1 MLTERPSAQSVTS
14 TILNHIPAEAEITRV
29 EYEGPRI
36 ALYSKNPKFLQQNS
50 YIVSDVVNMV
60 KRRVVVRTD
69 KSIRKDEQEAQDL
82 IMASAPED
90 AGVKSVF
97 FDAALGEAI
106 IEALKPL
113 QLTPEKGFN
122 PIEITDKTGWKL
134 RIRKL
139 PHIPCQSIQNI
150 NLVLSQSAKER
161 AQFFREVGENIF
173 RPRLSA
179 ESEVSIMTLGAFEEV
194 GRSSIIVSTSESK
207 LLLDCGIHPGA
218 KNAWDAYPRLDWAD
232 IELDEI
238 DAVIISHA
246 HLDHTG
252 FLPALYKYGY
262 DGPVYCTEP
271 TLPLMTLLQTDMIKL
286 GQIEGRRLIYDQRDI
301 REVIKHA
308 ITVPYGLVTD
318 VAPDIKL
325 VFNNAGHILGSAT
338 VHLHVGEGAHNIVY
352 TGDYKYGKSL
362 LLESAFWN
370 YPRVETLITESTYGT
385 KEDVTPPRDE
395 TERLFTNLVNET
407 LRKGGKVL
415 IPIPAVGRAQEIILV
430 IDQYMR
436 QKKLVE
442 APVFI
447 EGMISEATAIHIAYP
462 EYLSRELKYKIL
474 EEDSNPF
481 NSEYFTVIEH
491 HSNREEA
498 LREGPAI
505 IMATSG
511 MLEGGPVIEYFS
523 QLAGSDKNRVL
534 FVSYQVQGTMG
545 RRVLDGANQVSLLGE
560 GGKIK
565 VIDVNCEVNR
575 IEGFSGHSDY
585 NQIVRFIQK
594 LRPKLQQIYVNHGE
608 KRKCESLSYNLSRMF
623 KLPVTHPSVEEAIKI
638 R

>member
-1 MLTERPSAQSVTS
+1 MTDEADNVTS
-14 TILNHIPAEAEITRV
+14 KILNHIPPQAEITRV

-60 KRRVVVRTD
+60 KRRLVVRTD
-69 KSIRKDEQEAQDL
+69 KSIRKDEQDAQKI
-82 IMASAPED
+82 IMDSVPAD
-90 AGVKSVF
+90 AGVENVF
-97 FDAALGEAI
+97 FDAAVGEATV
-106 IEALKPL
+106 EARKPL
-113 QLTPEKGFN
+113 ELTVEKGFN
-122 PIEITDKTGWKL
+122 PIELTDKTGWKL
-134 RIRKL
+134 RIRKQ
-139 PHIPCQSIQNI
+139 PHIPSLSIKNVNNTLMQS
-150 NLVLSQSAKER
+150 VSER
-161 AQFFREVGENIF
+161 TKFFKDVGENIF
-173 RPRLSA
+173 RPRLSQ

-207 LLLDCGIHPGA
+207 ILLDCGIHPGA
-218 KNAWDAYPRLDWAD
+218 RNAWNAFPRLDWAD
-232 IELDEI
+232 IELDEL
-238 DAVIISHA
+238 DAVVISHA

-271 TLPLMTLLQTDMIKL
+271 TLPLMSLLQGDMVKI
-286 GQIEGRRLIYDQRDI
+286 GEIEGGRQVYSQRDI

-318 VAPDIKL
+318 VAPDVKL

-338 VHLHVGEGAHNIVY
+338 VHLHVGEGAHNLVY
-352 TGDYKYGKSL
+352 TGDYKYGKSQ
-362 LLESAFWN
+362 LLEPAFWN
-370 YPRVETLITESTYGT
+370 YPRVETLITECTYGS
-385 KEDVTPPRDE
+385 KEDVMPSRDE
-395 TERLFTNLVNET
+395 VENHFTSLVNDT
-407 LRKGGKVL
+407 LTKGGKVL

-430 IDQYMR
+430 IDHYMR
-436 QKKLVE
+436 TKKLVE

-481 NSEYFTVIEH
+481 SSEFFTVVDH
-491 HSNREEA
+491 PGNREEA
-498 LREGPAI
+498 LREGGAI

-523 QLAGSDKNRVL
+523 QLASSDKNRLL

-545 RRVLDGANQVSLLGE
+545 RRVLDGSRQVSLLGE
-560 GGKIK
+560 GGKIR
-565 VIDVNCEVNR
+565 VIDVNCQVNR
-575 IEGFSGHSDY
+575 VEGFSGHSDY
-585 NQIVRFIQK
+585 NQIIRYVQK
-594 LRPKLQQIYVNHGE
+594 LRPKLQRIFVNHGE
-608 KRKCESLSYNLSRMF
+608 KRKCETMSYTLSRMF
-623 KLPVTHPSVEEAIKI
+623 KIPTYHPTVEEAIKI

>member
-1 MLTERPSAQSVTS
+1 MTERQSAQTVTGV
-14 TILNHIPAEAEITRV
+14 ILNHIPAEAGITRV

-50 YIVSDVVNMV
+50 YIVSDLVNMV

-69 KSIRKDEQEAQDL
+69 KSIRKEEQEAQDL
-82 IMASAPED
+82 ILASVPEE
-90 AGVKSVF
+90 AGVQSIF

-106 IEALKPL
+106 LEARRPL

-122 PIEITDKTGWKL
+122 QIELTDKTGWK
-134 RIRKL
+134 IRTRKY
-139 PHIPCQSIQNI
+139 PHIPCSTIQMI
-150 NLVLSQSAKER
+150 NLTLSQSAPER
-161 AQFFREVGENIF
+161 SRFLKEVGENIF
-173 RPRLSA
+173 RPRLSDD
-179 ESEVSIMTLGAFEEV
+179 SEISLMTLGAFEEV

-218 KNAWDAYPRLDWAD
+218 RNAWDAYPRLDWAD
-232 IELDEI
+232 IELDEL

-271 TLPLMTLLQTDMIKL
+271 TLPLMTLLQGDMVKL
-286 GQIEGRRLIYDQRDI
+286 GQVEGGRLVYDQRDI
-301 REVIKHA
+301 REVIKHT

-318 VAPDIKL
+318 VAPDVKL

-352 TGDYKYGKSL
+352 SGDYKYGKTR
-362 LLESAFWN
+362 LLEPAFWN
-370 YPRVETLITESTYGT
+370 YPRVETLITESTYGL
-385 KEDVTPPRDE
+385 KEDIAPPREEVENRFVEILND
-395 TERLFTNLVNET
+395 T
-407 LRKGGKVL
+407 LRQGGKVL

-430 IDQYMR
+430 INEYMK
-436 QKKLVE
+436 QKKLIE

-462 EYLSRELKYKIL
+462 DYLSRDLKYKIL
-474 EEDSNPF
+474 EEDENPF
-481 NSEYFTVIEH
+481 SSDYFTIVEH
-491 HSNREEA
+491 PSNREEA
-498 LREGPAI
+498 LREGGAI

-511 MLEGGPVIEYFS
+511 MLEGGPVLEYFS
-523 QLAGSDKNRVL
+523 QLASNEKNKVV

-545 RRVLDGANQVSLLGE
+545 RRVLDGSKQVSLLGE
-560 GGKIK
+560 GGKIRI
-565 VIDVNCEVNR
+565 VDVNCQVIR
-575 IEGFSGHSDY
+575 VEGFSGHSDY
-585 NQIVRFIQK
+585 NQIVRYIQR
-594 LRPKLQQIYVNHGE
+594 LRPKLQQIFVNHGD
-608 KRKCESLSYNLSRMF
+608 KRKTELLSYSLSRMF
-623 KLPVTHPSVEEAIKI
+623 KLPVSHPSIEEAIKI

>member
-1 MLTERPSAQSVTS
+1 LTERQSAQSVTGV
-14 TILNHIPAEAEITRV
+14 ILNHIPAEAEITRV

-50 YIVSDVVNMV
+50 YIVSDLVNMV

-69 KSIRKDEQEAQDL
+69 KSIRKEEQEAQDQ
-82 IMASAPED
+82 IMASLPPE
-90 AGVKSVF
+90 AGVQSIF

-106 IEALKPL
+106 VEALKPL

-122 PIEITDKTGWKL
+122 PIELTDKTGWKI
-134 RIRKL
+134 RIRKH
-139 PHIPCQSIQNI
+139 PHIPCATIQYI
-150 NLVLSQSAKER
+150 NLTLTQSAPER
-161 AQFFREVGENIF
+161 SRFLKEVGENIF
-173 RPRLSA
+173 RPRLS
-179 ESEVSIMTLGAFEEV
+179 EDSEISLMTLGAFEEV

-218 KNAWDAYPRLDWAD
+218 RSSWDAYPRLDWAD
-232 IELDEI
+232 IELHEL

-252 FLPALYKYGY
+252 FLPALFKYGY

-271 TLPLMTLLQTDMIKL
+271 TLPLMTLLLQDMVKL
-286 GQIEGRRLIYDQRDI
+286 GQSEGARLVFDLRDV

-308 ITVPYGLVTD
+308 ILVPFGLVTD

-352 TGDYKYGKSL
+352 TGDYKYGKTR
-362 LLESAFWN
+362 LLEPAFWN
-370 YPRVETLITESTYGT
+370 YPRVETLISESTYGT
-385 KEDVTPPRDE
+385 REDVTPPRDE
-395 TERLFTNLVNET
+395 VESRFVNMVNET
-407 LRKGGKVL
+407 LREGAKVL

-430 IDQYMR
+430 INEYMK

-462 EYLSRELKYKIL
+462 EYLSRDLKYKIL
-474 EEDSNPF
+474 EEDENPF
-481 NSEYFTVIEH
+481 SSEYFTVVDH
-491 HSNREEA
+491 PSNREEA

-511 MLEGGPVIEYFS
+511 MLEGGPVLEYFS
-523 QLAGSDKNRVL
+523 HLAPNEKTHVL

-545 RRVLDGANQVSLLGE
+545 RRVLDGSKQVSLLGE

-565 VIDVNCEVNR
+565 IVDVRCRVDR

-585 NQIVRFIQK
+585 NQIVRYVQK
-594 LRPKLQQIYVNHGE
+594 LRPKLQRIFVNHGE
-608 KRKCESLSYNLSRMF
+608 KRKTELLSQDLSRRF
-623 KLPVTHPSVEEAIKI
+623 RLPVSHPSVEEAIRI

>member
-1 MLTERPSAQSVTS
+1 LTERQSAQTVTAV
-14 TILNHIPAEAEITRV
+14 ILNHIPAEAEITRV

-50 YIVSDVVNMV
+50 YIVSDLVNMV

-69 KSIRKDEQEAQDL
+69 KSIRKEEQESQDM
-82 IMASAPED
+82 IMAAVPPD
-90 AGVKSVF
+90 AGVQSIF
-97 FDAALGEAI
+97 FDAALGEAVL
-106 IEALKPL
+106 EAIKPL

-122 PIEITDKTGWKL
+122 PIELTDKTGWKI
-134 RIRKL
+134 RIRKH
-139 PHIPCQSIQNI
+139 PHIPCATVQFI
-150 NLVLSQSAKER
+150 NLTLTQSAPER
-161 AQFFREVGENIF
+161 SRFLKEVGENIF
-173 RPRLSA
+173 RPRLSE
-179 ESEVSIMTLGAFEEV
+179 ESEVSLMTLGAFEEV

-218 KNAWDAYPRLDWAD
+218 RSSWDAYPRLDWAD
-232 IELDEI
+232 IELDEL

-252 FLPALYKYGY
+252 FLPALFKYGY

-271 TLPLMTLLQTDMIKL
+271 TLPLMTLLQQDMVKL
-286 GQIEGRRLIYDQRDI
+286 GQAEGGRLVFDHRDI
-301 REVIKHA
+301 KEVIKHA
-308 ITVPYGLVTD
+308 ILVPFGLVTD
-318 VAPDIKL
+318 VAPDVKL

-338 VHLHVGEGAHNIVY
+338 VHLHIGEGAHNIVY
-352 TGDYKYGKSL
+352 TGDYKYGKTR
-362 LLESAFWN
+362 LLEPAFWN

-385 KEDVTPPRDE
+385 REDVSPPRDDVE
-395 TERLFTNLVNET
+395 NRFVNMVNET
-407 LRKGGKVL
+407 LRQGGKVL

-430 IDQYMR
+430 INEYMK

-462 EYLSRELKYKIL
+462 EYLSRDLKYKIL
-474 EEDSNPF
+474 EEDQNPF
-481 NSEYFTVIEH
+481 SSDYFTVVDH
-491 HSNREEA
+491 PSNREEA
-498 LREGPAI
+498 LRQGPSI

-511 MLEGGPVIEYFS
+511 MLEGGPVLEYFS
-523 QLAGSDKNRVL
+523 SLASLDSTRVL

-545 RRVLDGANQVSLLGE
+545 RRVLDGSKQVSLLGE

-565 VIDVNCEVNR
+565 IVDVRCQVNR

-585 NQIVRFIQK
+585 NQIIRYIQK
-594 LRPKLQQIYVNHGE
+594 LRPKLQQIFVNHGE
-608 KRKCESLSYNLSRMF
+608 KRKTELLSQDLSRRF
-623 KLPVTHPSVEEAIKI
+623 RLPVSHPSVEEAIRI

>member
-1 MLTERPSAQSVTS
+1 
-14 TILNHIPAEAEITRV
+14 
-29 EYEGPRI
+29 
-36 ALYSKNPKFLQQNS
+36 
-50 YIVSDVVNMV
+50 MV

-69 KSIRKDEQEAQDL
+69 KSIRKEEQEAQDQ
-82 IMASAPED
+82 IMANLPPE
-90 AGVKSVF
+90 AGVQSIF

-106 IEALKPL
+106 VEALKPL

-122 PIEITDKTGWKL
+122 PIELTDKTGWKI
-134 RIRKL
+134 RIRKH
-139 PHIPCQSIQNI
+139 PHIPCATIQYI
-150 NLVLSQSAKER
+150 NLTLTQSATER
-161 AQFFREVGENIF
+161 SRFLKEVGENIF
-173 RPRLSA
+173 RPRLS
-179 ESEVSIMTLGAFEEV
+179 EDSEISLMTLGAFEEV
-194 GRSSIIVSTSESK
+194 GRSSIIVATSESK

-218 KNAWDAYPRLDWAD
+218 RSSWDAYPRLDWAD
-232 IELDEI
+232 IELDEL

-271 TLPLMTLLQTDMIKL
+271 TLPLMTLLQQDMVKL
-286 GQIEGRRLIYDQRDI
+286 GQSEGGRLVFDLRDI
-301 REVIKHA
+301 KEVIKHA
-308 ITVPYGLVTD
+308 ILVPFGLVTD
-318 VAPDIKL
+318 VAPDVKL

-338 VHLHVGEGAHNIVY
+338 VHLHIGEGAHNIVY
-352 TGDYKYGKSL
+352 TGDYKYGKTR
-362 LLESAFWN
+362 LLEPAFWN

-385 KEDVTPPRDE
+385 RDDITPPRDE
-395 TERLFTNLVNET
+395 VENRFVNMINDT
-407 LRKGGKVL
+407 LRQGAKVL

-430 IDQYMR
+430 INEYMK

-462 EYLSRELKYKIL
+462 EYLSRDLKYKIL
-474 EEDSNPF
+474 EEDENPF
-481 NSEYFTVIEH
+481 SSEYFTVVDH
-491 HSNREEA
+491 PSNREEA

-511 MLEGGPVIEYFS
+511 MLEGGPVLEYFS
-523 QLAGSDKNRVL
+523 HLAPSEKTQVL

-545 RRVLDGANQVSLLGE
+545 RRVLDGSKQVSLLGE
-560 GGKIK
+560 GGKIRI
-565 VIDVNCEVNR
+565 VDVRCRVDR

-585 NQIVRFIQK
+585 NQIVRYVQK
-594 LRPKLQQIYVNHGE
+594 LRPKLQQIFVNHGE
-608 KRKCESLSYNLSRMF
+608 KRKTELLSQDLSRRF
-623 KLPVTHPSVEEAIKI
+623 RLPVSHPSVEEAIRI

>member
-1 MLTERPSAQSVTS
+1 MTERQSAQSVTGV
-14 TILNHIPAEAEITRV
+14 ILNHIPAEAEITRV

-50 YIVSDVVNMV
+50 YIVSDLVNMV

-69 KSIRKDEQEAQDL
+69 KSIRKEEQEAQDQ
-82 IMASAPED
+82 IMANLPPE
-90 AGVKSVF
+90 AGVQSIF

-106 IEALKPL
+106 VEALKPL

-122 PIEITDKTGWKL
+122 PIELTDKTGWKI
-134 RIRKL
+134 RIRKH
-139 PHIPCQSIQNI
+139 PHIPCATIQYI
-150 NLVLSQSAKER
+150 NLTLTQSATER
-161 AQFFREVGENIF
+161 SRFLKEVGENIF
-173 RPRLSA
+173 RPRLS
-179 ESEVSIMTLGAFEEV
+179 EDSEISLMTLGAFEEV
-194 GRSSIIVSTSESK
+194 GRSSIIVATSESK

-218 KNAWDAYPRLDWAD
+218 RSSWDAYPRLDWAD
-232 IELDEI
+232 IELDEL

-271 TLPLMTLLQTDMIKL
+271 TLPLMTLLQQDMVKL
-286 GQIEGRRLIYDQRDI
+286 GQSEGGRLVFDLRDI
-301 REVIKHA
+301 KEVIKHA
-308 ITVPYGLVTD
+308 ILVPFGLVTD
-318 VAPDIKL
+318 VAPDVKL

-338 VHLHVGEGAHNIVY
+338 VHLHIGEGAHNIVY
-352 TGDYKYGKSL
+352 TGDYKYGKTR
-362 LLESAFWN
+362 LLEPAFWN

-385 KEDVTPPRDE
+385 REDITPPRDE
-395 TERLFTNLVNET
+395 VENRFVNMINDT
-407 LRKGGKVL
+407 LRQGAKVL

-430 IDQYMR
+430 INEYMK

-462 EYLSRELKYKIL
+462 EYLSRDLKYKIL
-474 EEDSNPF
+474 EEDENPF
-481 NSEYFTVIEH
+481 SSEYFTVVDH
-491 HSNREEA
+491 PSNREEA

-511 MLEGGPVIEYFS
+511 MLEGGPVLEYFS
-523 QLAGSDKNRVL
+523 HLAPSEKTQVL

-545 RRVLDGANQVSLLGE
+545 RRVLDGSKQVSLLGE
-560 GGKIK
+560 GGKIRI
-565 VIDVNCEVNR
+565 VDVRCRVDR

-585 NQIVRFIQK
+585 NQIVRYVQK
-594 LRPKLQQIYVNHGE
+594 LRPKLQQIFVNHGE
-608 KRKCESLSYNLSRMF
+608 KRKTELLSQDLSRRF
-623 KLPVTHPSVEEAIKI
+623 RLPVSHPSVEEAIRI

>member
-1 MLTERPSAQSVTS
+1 MTERQSAQSVTS
-14 TILNHIPAEAEITRV
+14 IILNHIPAEAEITRV

-50 YIVSDVVNMV
+50 YIVSDVVNLV

-69 KSIRKDEQEAQDL
+69 KSIRKEEQEAQDI
-82 IMASAPED
+82 IMASVPPES
-90 AGVKSVF
+90 GVEKIF
-97 FDAALGEAI
+97 FDGAIGEAI
-106 IEALKPL
+106 LDARKPL
-113 QLTPEKGFN
+113 QLSVEKGFN
-122 PIEITDKTGWKL
+122 PIEITDKTGWKI
-134 RIRKL
+134 RVRKL

-150 NLVLSQSAKER
+150 NYVLSQSVNER
-161 AQFFREVGENIF
+161 SKFFRDVGENIF
-173 RPRLSA
+173 RPRLSQEEEA
-179 ESEVSIMTLGAFEEV
+179 SIMTLGAFEEV

-207 LLLDCGIHPGA
+207 LLLDCGIHPGS
-218 KNAWDAYPRLDWAD
+218 KNAWDAFPRLDWAD
-232 IELDEI
+232 IELDEL

-252 FLPALYKYGY
+252 FLPALFKYGY

-271 TLPLMTLLQTDMIKL
+271 TLPLMTLLQGDMVKI
-286 GQIEGRRLIYDQRDI
+286 GQLEGGRLVYDHRDI
-301 REVIKHA
+301 KEVIKHT

-318 VAPDIKL
+318 VAPDVKL

-338 VHLHVGEGAHNIVY
+338 VHLHIGEGAHNIVY
-352 TGDYKYGKSL
+352 TGDYKYGKTL

-370 YPRVETLITESTYGT
+370 YPRVETLITECTYGT
-385 KEDVTPPRDE
+385 KEDIMPSREDVE
-395 TERLFTNLVNET
+395 NLFTNLANDT
-407 LRKGGKVL
+407 LKQGGKVL
-415 IPIPAVGRAQEIILV
+415 IPVPAVGRAQEIILL
-430 IDQYMR
+430 IDHYMKE
-436 QKKLVE
+436 KKLTE

-481 NSEYFTVIEH
+481 SSEYFTVIEH
-491 HSNREEA
+491 PSNRE
-498 LREGPAI
+498 GGAI

-523 QLAGSDKNRVL
+523 QLASSPKNRVM

-545 RRVLDGANQVSLLGE
+545 RRVLDGSHQVSLLGE
-560 GGKIK
+560 GGKIR
-565 VIDVNCEVNR
+565 VIDVNCQVNR
-575 IEGFSGHSDY
+575 IEGLSGHSDY
-585 NQIVRFIQK
+585 NQIIRYIQK
-594 LRPKLQQIYVNHGE
+594 LRPKLQQIFVNHGE

-623 KLPVTHPSVEEAIKI
+623 KLPVYHPQVEEAIKI